1 MYLSIKDEENNPM
14 AQNTDVAAGNTKADP
29 RELMLHGVKDDAARA
44 VVMKRHLSLEDG
56 GDERA
61 LDAAILINHSPM
73 NLPQRITLTN
83 LILGEQ
89 APSSE
94 EQAQAVQRFIDGV
107 QGYLSMED
115 ELWDEFLAVG
125 SRTLMRRITKPLDAE
140 LGDIATE
147 ILGEPV
153 STKIFAFD
161 LLSHMGMD
169 DELAPREEE
178 LFTPREL
185 LPQEMNLAVKGA
197 LRELLTILS
206 TATLG
211 AVQEDAPLFEFLT
224 EEWEEVQRGGVGVYV
239 HVGPHEMEIT
249 NEEELLAQVAE
260 LVEGNSPSG
269 GNSHEGE
276 NEQASED
283 PEEEAEVNPWD
294 GLFEVPLGAAT
305 KHREKLEKIGEFT
318 VKGFAVNGQFYPIS
332 EWNHVLEQVPSGS
345 EELLASFAGEA
356 LVDAEAVRR
365 MAPNAR
371 YLTWEKLLQVAE
383 LSRDFSVEWAMA
395 VVEWGDEE

>member
-14 AQNTDVAAGNTKADP
+14 AQNTDAAAGNAKADP

-44 VVMKRHLSLEDG
+44 VVMKRHLDLEER

-61 LDAAILINHSPM
+61 MDAAILINHSPM
-73 NLPQRITLTN
+73 NLLQRITLTN
-83 LILGEQ
+83 LILEEQ

-94 EQAQAVQRFIDGV
+94 EQAQAVQRFIDRV

-115 ELWDEFLAVG
+115 EPWDEFLAVG

-140 LGDIATE
+140 LGAIATE

-169 DELAPREEE
+169 DELAPRDEE

-185 LPQEMNLAVKGA
+185 LSQEMDLASKGA

-211 AVQEDAPLFEFLT
+211 AVQEDVPLFEFLT
-224 EEWEEVQRGGVGVYV
+224 EEWEEVQRGGVGIYV
-239 HVGPHEMEIT
+239 HVQSHEMENT

-260 LVEGNSPSG
+260 LVEGNAPSG
-269 GNSHEGE
+269 GGSHEGE
-276 NEQASED
+276 NEQASEG
-283 PEEEAEVNPWD
+283 PEEEAEVNPWH
-294 GLFEVPLGAAT
+294 GLYEVPLGAAT
-305 KHREKLEKIGEFT
+305 KHREQLENMGEFT
-318 VKGFAVNGQFYPIS
+318 VKGFAVSGQFYPTS

-345 EELLASFAGEA
+345 EGLLASFAREA
-356 LVDAEAVRR
+356 LVDAEALRR